1 MNKLSKKWLS
11 SDRGFTQVM
20 GAMIVKGRWILTLLV
35 LVMIVLSV
43 LSLFDW
49 RDAALWSAS
58 SCMTSVYGFISNALR
73 SPLYW
78 LLFLTILMLLV
89 IGVCNTMTNI
99 YSLRKNET
107 GITWCQILILIFV
120 GIWLIGILCIIK
132 IQKESGYFIIFG
144 VVGTLMTWIFQ
155 DTIKGV
161 VAFIH
166 LRLNHLL
173 YIDDWIQVPKLN
185 VDGEVK
191 RITLT
196 TVTIY
201 NWDTT
206 TSSIPTSVLHNDHF
220 VNLQRMTSGKT
231 YGRQMLKTFILDT
244 GWFHPLS
251 AEEIESLKQRES
263 VNAYLLDEDFKEGE
277 LNAHLFRLYLF
288 HWLMNHPYV
297 SQEPRLVVRWLEQ
310 KEAGMP
316 LQVYAFIMEG
326 GVVAFEWQQSQIIE
340 HIIEALDWF
349 GLQLYQSPSSYDV
362 GNINNYL
369 TEKELKSGKEETL

>member
-1 MNKLSKKWLS
+1 MNRLSKKWLS
-11 SDRGFTQVM
+11 SDSGFTQVL
-20 GAMIVKGRWILTLLV
+20 GAMILKGRWGLTLLL
-35 LVMIVLSV
+35 LVMVA
-43 LSLFDW
+43 LSLLSLHNW
-49 RDAALWSAS
+49 QNAAFLSAS
-58 SCMTSVYGFISNALR
+58 SCLTSIYGFISTALR
-73 SPLYW
+73 SSWYW
-78 LLFLTILMLLV
+78 LVLLTLLMILV

-107 GITWCQILILIFV
+107 GITWCQIMILIFV
-120 GIWLIGILCIIK
+120 GIWLIGLLCIIK

-144 VVGTLMTWIFQ
+144 VLGTLMTWIFQ

-161 VAFIH
+161 VAFVH

-220 VNLQRMTSGKT
+220 INLQRMTDGKT

-244 GWFHPLS
+244 GGFHPLT
-251 AEEIESLKQRES
+251 AEEIESLKQKKE
-263 VNAYLLDEDFKEGE
+263 VKAYLLDEDFKVGE
-277 LNAHLFRLYLF
+277 LNAHLFRLYVF

-310 KEAGMP
+310 KETGLP
-316 LQVYAFIMEG
+316 LQIYGFIMEG
-326 GVVAFEWQQSQIIE
+326 GVLAYEWQQSQIIE
-340 HIIEALDWF
+340 HIVEALGWF
-349 GLQLYQSPSSYDV
+349 GLQLYQRPSSHDV
-362 GNINNYL
+362 SNL
-369 TEKELKSGKEETL
+369 TEKVLMSRKEETL

>member
-1 MNKLSKKWLS
+1 MNRLSKKWLS
-11 SDRGFTQVM
+11 SDRGCTQVM
-20 GAMIVKGRWILTLLV
+20 GAMILKGRWGLTLLL
-35 LVMIVLSV
+35 LVMVA
-43 LSLFDW
+43 LSLLSLHNW
-49 RDAALWSAS
+49 QNAAFLSAS
-58 SCMTSVYGFISNALR
+58 SCLTSIYGFISTALR
-73 SPLYW
+73 SSWYW
-78 LLFLTILMLLV
+78 LVLLTLLMFLV

-120 GIWLIGILCIIK
+120 GIWLIGLLCIIK

-144 VVGTLMTWIFQ
+144 VLGTLMTWIFQ

-161 VAFIH
+161 VAFVH

-220 VNLQRMTSGKT
+220 INLQRMTDGKT

-244 GWFHPLS
+244 GGFHPLT
-251 AEEIESLKQRES
+251 AEEIESLKQKKE
-263 VNAYLLDEDFKEGE
+263 VKAYLLDEDFKVGE
-277 LNAHLFRLYLF
+277 LNAHLFRLYVF

-310 KEAGMP
+310 KETGLP
-316 LQVYAFIMEG
+316 LQIYGFIMAG
-326 GVVAFEWQQSQIIE
+326 GVLAYEWQQSQIIE
-340 HIIEALDWF
+340 HIVEALDWF
-349 GLQLYQSPSSYDV
+349 GLQLYQSPSSHDV
-362 GNINNYL
+362 SNL
-369 TEKELKSGKEETL
+369 TEKVLMSRKEETL

>member
-1 MNKLSKKWLS
+1 MNRLSKKWLS
-11 SDRGFTQVM
+11 SDSGFTQVL
-20 GAMIVKGRWILTLLV
+20 GAMILKGRWGLTLLL
-35 LVMIVLSV
+35 LVMVA
-43 LSLFDW
+43 LSLLSLHNW
-49 RDAALWSAS
+49 QNAAFLSAS
-58 SCMTSVYGFISNALR
+58 SCLTSIYGFISTALR
-73 SPLYW
+73 SSWYW
-78 LLFLTILMLLV
+78 LVFLTLLMFLV

-120 GIWLIGILCIIK
+120 GIWLIGLLCIIK

-144 VVGTLMTWIFQ
+144 VLGTLMTWIFQ

-161 VAFIH
+161 VAFVH

-196 TVTIY
+196 TVTLY

-220 VNLQRMTSGKT
+220 INLQRMTNGKT

-244 GWFHPLS
+244 GGFHPLT
-251 AEEIESLKQRES
+251 AEEIESLKQKKE
-263 VNAYLLDEDFKEGE
+263 VKAYLLDEDFKVGE
-277 LNAHLFRLYLF
+277 LNAHLFRLYVF

-310 KEAGMP
+310 KETGLP
-316 LQVYAFIMEG
+316 LQIYGFIMEG
-326 GVVAFEWQQSQIIE
+326 GVLAYEWQQSQIIE
-340 HIIEALDWF
+340 HIVEALDWF
-349 GLQLYQSPSSYDV
+349 GLQLYQRPSSHDV
-362 GNINNYL
+362 SNL
-369 TEKELKSGKEETL
+369 TEKVLMSRKEETL

>member
-1 MNKLSKKWLS
+1 MNRLSKKWLS
-11 SDRGFTQVM
+11 SDRGCTQVM
-20 GAMIVKGRWILTLLV
+20 GAMILKGRWGLTLLL
-35 LVMIVLSV
+35 LVMVA
-43 LSLFDW
+43 LSLLSLHNWQNTAF
-49 RDAALWSAS
+49 LSAS
-58 SCMTSVYGFISNALR
+58 SCLTSIYGFISTALR
-73 SPLYW
+73 SSWYW
-78 LLFLTILMLLV
+78 LVLLTLLMFLV

-107 GITWCQILILIFV
+107 GITWCQIMILIFV
-120 GIWLIGILCIIK
+120 GIWLIGLLCIIK

-144 VVGTLMTWIFQ
+144 VLGTLMTWIFQ

-161 VAFIH
+161 VAFVH

-220 VNLQRMTSGKT
+220 INLQRMTDGKT

-244 GWFHPLS
+244 GGFHPLT
-251 AEEIESLKQRES
+251 AEEIESLKQKKE
-263 VNAYLLDEDFKEGE
+263 VKAYLLDEDFKVGE
-277 LNAHLFRLYLF
+277 LNAHLFRLYVF

-310 KEAGMP
+310 KETGLP
-316 LQVYAFIMEG
+316 LQIYGFIMEG
-326 GVVAFEWQQSQIIE
+326 GVLAYEWQQSQIIE
-340 HIIEALDWF
+340 HIVEALDWF
-349 GLQLYQSPSSYDV
+349 GLQLYQRPSSHDV
-362 GNINNYL
+362 SNL
-369 TEKELKSGKEETL
+369 TEKVLMSRKEETL

>member
-1 MNKLSKKWLS
+1 MKRLNKKWLS
-11 SDRGFTQVM
+11 SDSGFTQVL
-20 GAMIVKGRWILTLLV
+20 GAMIVKGRWGLTLLV
-35 LVMIVLSV
+35 LVMIALSL

-49 RDAALWSAS
+49 HNAAFLSAS
-58 SCMTSVYGFISNALR
+58 TFLASAYGFISSALR
-73 SPLYW
+73 SSWYW
-78 LLFLTILMLLV
+78 LVFLTLLMFLV

-132 IQKESGYFIIFG
+132 VQKESGYFIIFG
-144 VVGTLMTWIFQ
+144 VLGTLMTWIFQ

-173 YIDDWIQVPKLN
+173 HIDDWIQVPKLN

-220 VNLQRMTSGKT
+220 INLQRMTDGKT

-244 GWFHPLS
+244 GMFHPLT
-251 AEEIESLKQRES
+251 AEEIESLKQREE
-263 VNAYLLDEDFKEGE
+263 VKAYLLDEDFKVGE
-277 LNAHLFRLYLF
+277 LNAHLFRLYVF

-310 KEAGMP
+310 KETGLP
-316 LQVYAFIMEG
+316 LQIYGFIMEG
-326 GVVAFEWQQSQIIE
+326 GVLAYEWQQSQIIE

-349 GLQLYQSPSSYDV
+349 GLQLYQRPSSHDV
-362 GNINNYL
+362 SNIPNSL
-369 TEKELKSGKEETL
+369 TEKVLSRKEETL

>member
-20 GAMIVKGRWILTLLV
+20 GAMILKGRWVLTLLL
-35 LVMIVLSV
+35 LVMIALSL

-49 RDAALWSAS
+49 HNVAFLSAS
-58 SCMTSVYGFISNALR
+58 SCMASVYGFISNALG
-73 SPLYW
+73 SSWFW
-78 LLFLTILMLLV
+78 LLFLTLLMILVL
-89 IGVCNTMTNI
+89 GVCNTMTNL

-107 GITWCQILILIFV
+107 GITWCQILILIVV
-120 GIWLIGILCIIK
+120 GIWLIGLLCIIK

-144 VVGTLMTWIFQ
+144 VIGTLMTWIFQ

-220 VNLQRMTSGKT
+220 INLQRMTSGKT

-263 VNAYLLDEDFKEGE
+263 VRAYLLDEDFKVGE

-310 KEAGMP
+310 KEAGLP
-316 LQVYAFIMEG
+316 LQVYGFIMEG

-362 GNINNYL
+362 SNINNYL
-369 TEKELKSGKEETL
+369 MKKELMSRKEEVQ

>member
-1 MNKLSKKWLS
+1 MNRLSKKWLS
-11 SDRGFTQVM
+11 SDRGCTQVM
-20 GAMIVKGRWILTLLV
+20 GAMILKGRWGLTLLL
-35 LVMIVLSV
+35 LVMVA
-43 LSLFDW
+43 LSLLSLHNW
-49 RDAALWSAS
+49 QNAAFLSAS
-58 SCMTSVYGFISNALR
+58 SCLMSIYGFISTALR
-73 SPLYW
+73 SSWYW
-78 LLFLTILMLLV
+78 LVLLTLLMFLV

-107 GITWCQILILIFV
+107 GITWCQIMILIFV

-144 VVGTLMTWIFQ
+144 VLGTLMTWIFQ

-161 VAFIH
+161 VAFVH

-196 TVTIY
+196 TVTLY

-220 VNLQRMTSGKT
+220 INLQRMTDGKT

-244 GWFHPLS
+244 GGFHPLTP
-251 AEEIESLKQRES
+251 EEIESLKQKKE
-263 VNAYLLDEDFKEGE
+263 VKAYLLDEDFKVGE
-277 LNAHLFRLYLF
+277 LNAHLFRLYVF

-310 KEAGMP
+310 KETGLP
-316 LQVYAFIMEG
+316 LQIYGFIMEG
-326 GVVAFEWQQSQIIE
+326 GVLAYEWQQSQIIE
-340 HIIEALDWF
+340 HIVEALDWF
-349 GLQLYQSPSSYDV
+349 GLQIYQRPSSHDV
-362 GNINNYL
+362 SNL
-369 TEKELKSGKEETL
+369 TEKVLMSRKEETL

>member
-1 MNKLSKKWLS
+1 MNRLSKKWLS
-11 SDRGFTQVM
+11 SDSGFTQVL
-20 GAMIVKGRWILTLLV
+20 GAMILKGRWGLTLLL
-35 LVMIVLSV
+35 LVMVA
-43 LSLFDW
+43 LSLLSLHNW
-49 RDAALWSAS
+49 QNAAFLSAS
-58 SCMTSVYGFISNALR
+58 SCLTSVYGFISTALR
-73 SPLYW
+73 SSWYW
-78 LLFLTILMLLV
+78 LVLLTLLMFLV

-120 GIWLIGILCIIK
+120 GIWLIGLLCIIK

-144 VVGTLMTWIFQ
+144 VLGTLMTWIFQ

-161 VAFIH
+161 VAFVH

-196 TVTIY
+196 TVTLY

-220 VNLQRMTSGKT
+220 INLQRMTDGKT

-244 GWFHPLS
+244 GGFHPLT
-251 AEEIESLKQRES
+251 AEEIESLKQKKE
-263 VNAYLLDEDFKEGE
+263 VKAYLLDEDFKVGE
-277 LNAHLFRLYLF
+277 LNAHLFRLYVF

-310 KEAGMP
+310 KETGLP
-316 LQVYAFIMEG
+316 LQIYGFIMEG
-326 GVVAFEWQQSQIIE
+326 GVLAYEWQQSQIIE

-349 GLQLYQSPSSYDV
+349 GLQLYQRPSSHDV
-362 GNINNYL
+362 SNL
-369 TEKELKSGKEETL
+369 TEKVLMSRKEETL

>member
-1 MNKLSKKWLS
+1 MNRLSKKWLS
-11 SDRGFTQVM
+11 SDRGCTQVM
-20 GAMIVKGRWILTLLV
+20 GAMILKGRWGLTLLL
-35 LVMIVLSV
+35 LVMVA
-43 LSLFDW
+43 LSLLSLHNW
-49 RDAALWSAS
+49 QNAAFLSAS
-58 SCMTSVYGFISNALR
+58 SCLTSIYGFISTALR
-73 SPLYW
+73 SSWYW
-78 LLFLTILMLLV
+78 LVLLTLLMFLV

-120 GIWLIGILCIIK
+120 GIWLIGLLCIIK

-144 VVGTLMTWIFQ
+144 VLGTLMTWIFQ

-161 VAFIH
+161 VAFVH

-196 TVTIY
+196 TVTLY

-220 VNLQRMTSGKT
+220 INLQRMTDGKT

-244 GWFHPLS
+244 GGFHPLT
-251 AEEIESLKQRES
+251 AEEIESLKQKEE
-263 VNAYLLDEDFKEGE
+263 VKAYLLDEDFKVGE
-277 LNAHLFRLYLF
+277 LNAHLFRLYVF

-310 KEAGMP
+310 KETGLP
-316 LQVYAFIMEG
+316 LQIYGFIMEG
-326 GVVAFEWQQSQIIE
+326 GVLAYEWQQSQIIE
-340 HIIEALDWF
+340 HIVEALDWF
-349 GLQLYQSPSSYDV
+349 GLQLYQRPSSHDV
-362 GNINNYL
+362 SNL
-369 TEKELKSGKEETL
+369 TEKVLMSRKEETL

>member
-1 MNKLSKKWLS
+1 MNRLSKKWLS
-11 SDRGFTQVM
+11 SDRGCTQVM
-20 GAMIVKGRWILTLLV
+20 GAMILKGCWGLTLLL
-35 LVMIVLSV
+35 LVMVS
-43 LSLFDW
+43 LSLLSLHNW
-49 RDAALWSAS
+49 QNAAFLSAS
-58 SCMTSVYGFISNALR
+58 SCLTSIYGFISTALR
-73 SPLYW
+73 SSWYW
-78 LLFLTILMLLV
+78 LVLLTLLMFLV

-120 GIWLIGILCIIK
+120 GIWLIGLLCIIK
-132 IQKESGYFIIFG
+132 IQKESSYFIIFG
-144 VVGTLMTWIFQ
+144 VLGTLMTWIFQ
-155 DTIKGV
+155 DTIKCV
-161 VAFIH
+161 VAFVH

-196 TVTIY
+196 TVTLY

-220 VNLQRMTSGKT
+220 INLQRMTDGKT

-244 GWFHPLS
+244 GGFHPLT
-251 AEEIESLKQRES
+251 AEEIESLKQKKE
-263 VNAYLLDEDFKEGE
+263 VKAYLLDEDFKVGE
-277 LNAHLFRLYLF
+277 LNAHLFRLYVF

-310 KEAGMP
+310 KETGLP
-316 LQVYAFIMEG
+316 LQIYGFIMEG
-326 GVVAFEWQQSQIIE
+326 GVLAYEWQQSQIIE
-340 HIIEALDWF
+340 HIVEALDWF
-349 GLQLYQSPSSYDV
+349 GLQLYQRPSSHDV
-362 GNINNYL
+362 SNL
-369 TEKELKSGKEETL
+369 TEKVLMSRKEETL

>member
-1 MNKLSKKWLS
+1 MNRLSKKWLS
-11 SDRGFTQVM
+11 SDSGFTQVL
-20 GAMIVKGRWILTLLV
+20 GAMILKGRWGLTLLL
-35 LVMIVLSV
+35 LVMVALSM
-43 LSLFDW
+43 LSLHNW
-49 RDAALWSAS
+49 QNAAFLRAS
-58 SCMTSVYGFISNALR
+58 SCLTSIYGFISTALR
-73 SPLYW
+73 SSWYW
-78 LLFLTILMLLV
+78 LVFLTLLMFLA

-107 GITWCQILILIFV
+107 GITWCQIMILIFV

-144 VVGTLMTWIFQ
+144 VLGTLMTWIFQ

-161 VAFIH
+161 VAFVH

-196 TVTIY
+196 TVTLY

-220 VNLQRMTSGKT
+220 INLQRMTNGKT

-244 GWFHPLS
+244 GGFHPLT
-251 AEEIESLKQRES
+251 AEEIESLKQREEIK
-263 VNAYLLDEDFKEGE
+263 AYLLDEDFKVGE
-277 LNAHLFRLYLF
+277 LNAHLFRLYVF

-310 KEAGMP
+310 KETGLP
-316 LQVYAFIMEG
+316 LQIYGFIMEG
-326 GVVAFEWQQSQIIE
+326 GVLAYEWQQSQIIE
-340 HIIEALDWF
+340 HIVEALDWF
-349 GLQLYQSPSSYDV
+349 GLQLYQRPSSHDV
-362 GNINNYL
+362 SNL
-369 TEKELKSGKEETL
+369 TEKVLMSRKEETL

>member
-1 MNKLSKKWLS
+1 MNRLSKKWLS
-11 SDRGFTQVM
+11 SDRGCTQVM
-20 GAMIVKGRWILTLLV
+20 GAMILKGRWGLTLLL
-35 LVMIVLSV
+35 LVMVA
-43 LSLFDW
+43 LSLLSLHNW
-49 RDAALWSAS
+49 QNAAFLSAS
-58 SCMTSVYGFISNALR
+58 SCLTSIYGFISTALR
-73 SPLYW
+73 SSWYW
-78 LLFLTILMLLV
+78 LVLLTLLMILV

-120 GIWLIGILCIIK
+120 GIWLIGLLCIIK

-144 VVGTLMTWIFQ
+144 VLGTLMTWIFQ

-161 VAFIH
+161 VAFVH

-220 VNLQRMTSGKT
+220 INLQRMTDGKT

-244 GWFHPLS
+244 GGFHPLT
-251 AEEIESLKQRES
+251 AEEIESLKQKKE
-263 VNAYLLDEDFKEGE
+263 VKAYLLDEDFKVGE
-277 LNAHLFRLYLF
+277 LNAHLFRLYVF

-310 KEAGMP
+310 KETGLP
-316 LQVYAFIMEG
+316 LQIYGFIMEG
-326 GVVAFEWQQSQIIE
+326 GVLAYEWQQSQIIE
-340 HIIEALDWF
+340 HIVEALDWF
-349 GLQLYQSPSSYDV
+349 GLQLYQSPSSHDV
-362 GNINNYL
+362 SNL
-369 TEKELKSGKEETL
+369 TEKVLMSRKEETL

>member
-1 MNKLSKKWLS
+1 MKRLSKKWLS
-11 SDRGFTQVM
+11 SDSGFTQVL
-20 GAMIVKGRWILTLLV
+20 GAMIVKGRWGLTLMV
-35 LVMIVLSV
+35 LVMIVLSL

-49 RDAALWSAS
+49 HNAAFLSAS
-58 SCMTSVYGFISNALR
+58 TFLASAYGFISSALR
-73 SPLYW
+73 SSWYW
-78 LLFLTILMLLV
+78 LVFLTLLMFLV

-132 IQKESGYFIIFG
+132 VQKESGYFIIFG
-144 VVGTLMTWIFQ
+144 VLGTLMTWIFQ

-173 YIDDWIQVPKLN
+173 HIDDWIQVPKLN

-220 VNLQRMTSGKT
+220 INLQRMTDGKT

-244 GWFHPLS
+244 GLFHPLT
-251 AEEIESLKQRES
+251 AEEIASLKQREE
-263 VNAYLLDEDFKEGE
+263 VKAYLLDEDIKVGE
-277 LNAHLFRLYLF
+277 LNAHLFRLYVF

-310 KEAGMP
+310 KETGLP
-316 LQVYAFIMEG
+316 LQIYGFIMEG
-326 GVVAFEWQQSQIIE
+326 GVLAYEWQQSQIIE

-349 GLQLYQSPSSYDV
+349 GLQLYQRPSSHDV
-362 GNINNYL
+362 SNIPNSL
-369 TEKELKSGKEETL
+369 TEKVLSRKEETL

>member
-1 MNKLSKKWLS
+1 MNRLSKKWLS
-11 SDRGFTQVM
+11 SDSGFTQVL
-20 GAMIVKGRWILTLLV
+20 GAMILKGRWGLTLLL
-35 LVMIVLSV
+35 LVMVA
-43 LSLFDW
+43 LSLLSLHNW
-49 RDAALWSAS
+49 QNAAFLSAS
-58 SCMTSVYGFISNALR
+58 SCLTSIYGFISTALR
-73 SPLYW
+73 SSWYW
-78 LLFLTILMLLV
+78 LVFLTLLMFLV

-120 GIWLIGILCIIK
+120 GIWLIGLLCIIK

-144 VVGTLMTWIFQ
+144 VLGTLMTWIFQ

-161 VAFIH
+161 VAFVH

-196 TVTIY
+196 TVTLY

-220 VNLQRMTSGKT
+220 INLQRMTDGKT

-244 GWFHPLS
+244 GRFHPLT
-251 AEEIESLKQRES
+251 AEEIESLKQKKE
-263 VNAYLLDEDFKEGE
+263 VKAYLLDEDFKVGE
-277 LNAHLFRLYLF
+277 LNAHLFRLYVF

-310 KEAGMP
+310 KETGLP
-316 LQVYAFIMEG
+316 LQIYGFIMEG
-326 GVVAFEWQQSQIIE
+326 GVLAYEWQQSQIIE
-340 HIIEALDWF
+340 HIVEALDWF
-349 GLQLYQSPSSYDV
+349 GLQLYQRPSSHDV
-362 GNINNYL
+362 SNL
-369 TEKELKSGKEETL
+369 TEKVLMSRKEETL

>member
-20 GAMIVKGRWILTLLV
+20 GAMIMKGRWALTLLL
-35 LVMIVLSV
+35 LVMIVLSL
-43 LSLFDW
+43 LSLNNW
-49 RDAALWSAS
+49 NNAAFLSAS
-58 SCMTSVYGFISNALR
+58 SCLTSVHGFISNALG
-73 SPLYW
+73 SSWFW
-78 LLFLTILMLLV
+78 LLFLTLLMFLV
-89 IGVCNTMTNI
+89 IGVCNTMTNL

-107 GITWCQILILIFV
+107 GITWCQILILIVV
-120 GIWLIGILCIIK
+120 GIWLIGLLCIIK

-144 VVGTLMTWIFQ
+144 VIGTLMTWIFQ

-173 YIDDWIQVPKLN
+173 YIGDWIQVPKLN

-220 VNLQRMTSGKT
+220 INLQRMTSGKT
-231 YGRQMLKTFILDT
+231 YGRQMLKTFILDS

-251 AEEIESLKQRES
+251 DEEIESLKQRES
-263 VNAYLLDEDFKEGE
+263 VRAYLLDEDFKVGE

-316 LQVYAFIMEG
+316 LQVYGFIMEG

-349 GLQLYQSPSSYDV
+349 GLQLYQSPSSCDV
-362 GNINNYL
+362 GNLNNYL
-369 TEKELKSGKEETL
+369 MKKELTSIKEAEL

>member
-1 MNKLSKKWLS
+1 
-11 SDRGFTQVM
+11 M
-20 GAMIVKGRWILTLLV
+20 GAMILKGRWGLTLLL
-35 LVMIVLSV
+35 LVMVALSLLSLHNWHNAAFLSV
-43 LSLFDW
+43 T
-49 RDAALWSAS
+49 
-58 SCMTSVYGFISNALR
+58 SCLTSIYGFISTALR
-73 SPLYW
+73 SSWYW
-78 LLFLTILMLLV
+78 LVLLTLLMFLV

-107 GITWCQILILIFV
+107 GITWCQIMILIFV
-120 GIWLIGILCIIK
+120 GIWLIGLLCIIK

-144 VVGTLMTWIFQ
+144 VLGTLMTWIFQ

-161 VAFIH
+161 VAFVH

-196 TVTIY
+196 TVTLY

-220 VNLQRMTSGKT
+220 INLQRMTDGKT

-244 GWFHPLS
+244 GGFHPLT
-251 AEEIESLKQRES
+251 AAEIESLKQREE
-263 VNAYLLDEDFKEGE
+263 VKAYLLDEDFKVGE
-277 LNAHLFRLYLF
+277 LNAHLFRLYVF

-310 KEAGMP
+310 KETGLP
-316 LQVYAFIMEG
+316 LQIYGFIMEG
-326 GVVAFEWQQSQIIE
+326 GVLAYEWQQSQIIE
-340 HIIEALDWF
+340 HIVEALDWF
-349 GLQLYQSPSSYDV
+349 GLQLYQRPSSHDV
-362 GNINNYL
+362 SNL
-369 TEKELKSGKEETL
+369 TEKMLMSRKGETL

>member
-1 MNKLSKKWLS
+1 MNRLSKKWLS
-11 SDRGFTQVM
+11 SDSGFTQVL
-20 GAMIVKGRWILTLLV
+20 GAMILKGRWGLTLLL
-35 LVMIVLSV
+35 LVMVA
-43 LSLFDW
+43 LSLLSLHNW
-49 RDAALWSAS
+49 QNAAFLSAS
-58 SCMTSVYGFISNALR
+58 SCLTSIYGFISTALR
-73 SPLYW
+73 SSWYW
-78 LLFLTILMLLV
+78 LVLLTLLMFLV

-120 GIWLIGILCIIK
+120 GIWLIGLLCIIK

-144 VVGTLMTWIFQ
+144 VLGTLMTWIFQ

-161 VAFIH
+161 VAFVH

-196 TVTIY
+196 TVTLY

-220 VNLQRMTSGKT
+220 INLQRMTDGKT

-244 GWFHPLS
+244 GGFHPLT
-251 AEEIESLKQRES
+251 AEEIESLKQKKE
-263 VNAYLLDEDFKEGE
+263 VKAYLLDEDFKVGE
-277 LNAHLFRLYLF
+277 LNAHLFRLYVF

-310 KEAGMP
+310 KETGLP
-316 LQVYAFIMEG
+316 LQIYGFIMEG
-326 GVVAFEWQQSQIIE
+326 GVLAYEWQQSQIIE
-340 HIIEALDWF
+340 HIVEALNWF
-349 GLQLYQSPSSYDV
+349 GLQLYQRPSSHDV
-362 GNINNYL
+362 SNL
-369 TEKELKSGKEETL
+369 TEKVLMSRKEETL

>member
-1 MNKLSKKWLS
+1 MNRLSKKWLS
-11 SDRGFTQVM
+11 SDRGCTQVM
-20 GAMIVKGRWILTLLV
+20 GAMILKGRWGLTLLL
-35 LVMIVLSV
+35 LVMVA
-43 LSLFDW
+43 LSLLSLHNW
-49 RDAALWSAS
+49 QNAAFLSAS
-58 SCMTSVYGFISNALR
+58 SCLTSIYGFISTALR
-73 SPLYW
+73 SSWYW
-78 LLFLTILMLLV
+78 LVLLTLLMFLV

-107 GITWCQILILIFV
+107 GITWCQIMILIFV
-120 GIWLIGILCIIK
+120 GIWLIGLLCIIK

-144 VVGTLMTWIFQ
+144 VLGTLMTWIFQ

-161 VAFIH
+161 VAFVH

-196 TVTIY
+196 TVTLY

-220 VNLQRMTSGKT
+220 INLQRMTDGKT

-244 GWFHPLS
+244 GGFHPLT
-251 AEEIESLKQRES
+251 AEEIESLKQKKE
-263 VNAYLLDEDFKEGE
+263 VKAYLLDEDFKVGE
-277 LNAHLFRLYLF
+277 LNAHLFRLYVF

-310 KEAGMP
+310 KETGLP
-316 LQVYAFIMEG
+316 LQIYGFIMEG
-326 GVVAFEWQQSQIIE
+326 GVLAYEWQQSQIIE
-340 HIIEALDWF
+340 HIVEALDWF
-349 GLQLYQSPSSYDV
+349 GLQLYQSPSSHDV
-362 GNINNYL
+362 SNL
-369 TEKELKSGKEETL
+369 TEKVLMSRKEETL

>member
-1 MNKLSKKWLS
+1 MNRLSKKWLS
-11 SDRGFTQVM
+11 SDSGFTQVL
-20 GAMIVKGRWILTLLV
+20 GAMILKGRWGLTLLL
-35 LVMIVLSV
+35 LVMVA
-43 LSLFDW
+43 LSLLSLHNWQNASF
-49 RDAALWSAS
+49 LSAS
-58 SCMTSVYGFISNALR
+58 SCLTSIYGFISTALR
-73 SPLYW
+73 SSWYW
-78 LLFLTILMLLV
+78 LVFLTLLMFLV

-120 GIWLIGILCIIK
+120 GIWLIGLLCIIK

-144 VVGTLMTWIFQ
+144 VLGTLMTWIFQ

-161 VAFIH
+161 VAFVH

-196 TVTIY
+196 TVTLY

-220 VNLQRMTSGKT
+220 INLQRMTDGKT

-244 GWFHPLS
+244 GGFHPLT
-251 AEEIESLKQRES
+251 AEEIESLKQKKE
-263 VNAYLLDEDFKEGE
+263 VKAYLLDEDFKVGE
-277 LNAHLFRLYLF
+277 LNAHLFRLYVF

-310 KEAGMP
+310 KETGLP
-316 LQVYAFIMEG
+316 LQIYGFIMEG
-326 GVVAFEWQQSQIIE
+326 GVLAYEWQQSQIIE
-340 HIIEALDWF
+340 HIVEALNWF
-349 GLQLYQSPSSYDV
+349 GLQLYQRPSSHDV
-362 GNINNYL
+362 SNL
-369 TEKELKSGKEETL
+369 TEKVLMSRKEETL

>member
-1 MNKLSKKWLS
+1 MNRLSKKWLS
-11 SDRGFTQVM
+11 SDRGCTQVM
-20 GAMIVKGRWILTLLV
+20 GAMILKGRWGLTLLL
-35 LVMIVLSV
+35 LVMVA
-43 LSLFDW
+43 LSLLSLHNWQNVAF
-49 RDAALWSAS
+49 LSAS
-58 SCMTSVYGFISNALR
+58 SCLTSIYGFISTALR
-73 SPLYW
+73 SSWYW
-78 LLFLTILMLLV
+78 LVLLTLLMFLV

-107 GITWCQILILIFV
+107 GITWCQIMILIFV

-144 VVGTLMTWIFQ
+144 VLGTLMTWIFQ

-161 VAFIH
+161 VAFVH

-196 TVTIY
+196 TVTLY

-220 VNLQRMTSGKT
+220 INLQRMTDGKT

-244 GWFHPLS
+244 GGFHPLT
-251 AEEIESLKQRES
+251 AAEIESLKQREE
-263 VNAYLLDEDFKEGE
+263 VKAYLLDEDFKVGE
-277 LNAHLFRLYLF
+277 LNAHLFRLYVF

-310 KEAGMP
+310 KETGLP
-316 LQVYAFIMEG
+316 LQIYGFIMEG
-326 GVVAFEWQQSQIIE
+326 GVLAYEWQQSQIIE
-340 HIIEALDWF
+340 HIVEALDWF
-349 GLQLYQSPSSYDV
+349 GLQLYQRPSSHDV
-362 GNINNYL
+362 SNL
-369 TEKELKSGKEETL
+369 TEKVLMSRKEETL

>member
-1 MNKLSKKWLS
+1 MNRLSKKWLS
-11 SDRGFTQVM
+11 SDRGCTQVM
-20 GAMIVKGRWILTLLV
+20 GAMILKGRWCLTLLL
-35 LVMIVLSV
+35 LVMVA
-43 LSLFDW
+43 LSLLSLHNW
-49 RDAALWSAS
+49 QNAAFLSAS
-58 SCMTSVYGFISNALR
+58 SCLTSIYGFISTALR
-73 SPLYW
+73 SSWYW
-78 LLFLTILMLLV
+78 LVLLTLLMFLV

-107 GITWCQILILIFV
+107 GITWCQIMILIFV
-120 GIWLIGILCIIK
+120 GIWLIGLLCIIK

-144 VVGTLMTWIFQ
+144 VLGTLMTWIFQ

-161 VAFIH
+161 VAFVH

-196 TVTIY
+196 TVTLY

-220 VNLQRMTSGKT
+220 INLQRMTDGKT

-244 GWFHPLS
+244 GGFHPLT
-251 AEEIESLKQRES
+251 AAEIESLKQREE
-263 VNAYLLDEDFKEGE
+263 VKAYLLDEDFKVGE
-277 LNAHLFRLYLF
+277 LNAHLFRLYVF

-310 KEAGMP
+310 KETGLP
-316 LQVYAFIMEG
+316 LQIYGFIMEG
-326 GVVAFEWQQSQIIE
+326 GVLAYEWQQSQIIE
-340 HIIEALDWF
+340 HIVEALDWF
-349 GLQLYQSPSSYDV
+349 GLQLYQRPSSHDV
-362 GNINNYL
+362 SNL
-369 TEKELKSGKEETL
+369 TEKVLMSRKEETL